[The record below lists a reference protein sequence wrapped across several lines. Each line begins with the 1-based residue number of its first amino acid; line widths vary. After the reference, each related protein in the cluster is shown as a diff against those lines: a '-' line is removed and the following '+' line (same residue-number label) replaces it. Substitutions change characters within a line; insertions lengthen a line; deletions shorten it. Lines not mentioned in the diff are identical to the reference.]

1 VLVER
6 LATYPRLESGTIQNM
21 LFQEFVVSLCHKA
34 CSAHN
39 AWGASLFCPR
49 SRGRHDHVT
58 APGCSASSGHGE
70 VVPEVADAGP
80 VFNVADF
87 GAVAGGHTDN
97 SKVVFS
103 DNFCSPADDIFHL
116 AVQS

>member
-1 VLVER
+1 MSLH
-6 LATYPRLESGTIQNM
+6 LAALLLLGMARW
-21 LFQEFVVSLCHKA
+21 F
-34 CSAHN
+34 
-39 AWGASLFCPR
+39 
-49 SRGRHDHVT
+49 
-58 APGCSASSGHGE
+58 
-70 VVPEVADAGP
+70 PEVADAGP